1 MAFQSHVAVIRF
13 GMGLSPHDAVPSH
26 AGDLLD
32 EVAGPDDMARL
43 HPIPPFATAEPSAL
57 AFSDANRARHRAIG
71 TAAFAAAEAKVKHL
85 QTEARTAYLNN
96 VLATFGRAIDAS
108 IGFRERLVAF
118 WTDHFTVVAGG
129 GNQRHLVSPF
139 IEEAIRPH
147 VGGRFA
153 DMLRAVE
160 MHPAMLL
167 YLQQVTSVGPNS
179 PAGQRRGRGLN
190 ENLAREM
197 LELHTL
203 GVGGGYTQT
212 DVRELAEL
220 LTGLTFAPAEG
231 QYYAAN
237 RAEPGAETVLGVT
250 YSDDANVAV
259 IEQVL
264 SDLAAHPATGG
275 HLARK
280 LAMHFVADDPDPSL
294 VAAIASAYQ
303 STGGDLL
310 ACYEV
315 MLTHPAAWAQPPQK
329 IRLPFDFVVGGVRA
343 LGLKQRDLMALD
355 TNDYRRLLFNPLR
368 VMGQPWQ
375 KPSGPDGWPDQS
387 SEWII
392 PQTMAGRISWAMAVP
407 QKLIDPLP
415 DPRDV
420 VHWALGPDADPEVV
434 FAVNAAVTP
443 RDGIGVIFASAAYN
457 RR

>member
-1 MAFQSHVAVIRF
+1 
-13 GMGLSPHDAVPSH
+13 
-26 AGDLLD
+26 
-32 EVAGPDDMARL
+32 
-43 HPIPPFATAEPSAL
+43 
-57 AFSDANRARHRAIG
+57 
-71 TAAFAAAEAKVKHL
+71 
-85 QTEARTAYLNN
+85 
-96 VLATFGRAIDAS
+96 
-108 IGFRERLVAF
+108 
-118 WTDHFTVVAGG
+118 
-129 GNQRHLVSPF
+129 
-139 IEEAIRPH
+139 
-147 VGGRFA
+147 
-153 DMLRAVE
+153 
-160 MHPAMLL
+160 
-167 YLQQVTSVGPNS
+167 
-179 PAGQRRGRGLN
+179 
-190 ENLAREM
+190 
-197 LELHTL
+197 
-203 GVGGGYTQT
+203 
-212 DVRELAEL
+212 
-220 LTGLTFAPAEG
+220 
-231 QYYAAN
+231 
-237 RAEPGAETVLGVT
+237 
-250 YSDDANVAV
+250 
-259 IEQVL
+259 
-264 SDLAAHPATGG
+264 
-275 HLARK
+275 
-280 LAMHFVADDPDPSL
+280 
-294 VAAIASAYQ
+294 AYQ